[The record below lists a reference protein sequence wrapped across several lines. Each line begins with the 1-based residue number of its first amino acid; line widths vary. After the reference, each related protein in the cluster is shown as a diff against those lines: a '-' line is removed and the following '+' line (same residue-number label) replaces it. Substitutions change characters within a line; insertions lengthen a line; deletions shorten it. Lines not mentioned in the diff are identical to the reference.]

1 MNKALSK
8 SVNIFKSTIGK
19 KLLVAITGLMVC
31 LFLVFH
37 LMNNLIIF
45 TGPENFNQLVGALE
59 KIKPVIRI
67 MEILLVIIF
76 FTHIYNSAFLTW
88 SSKRSSSNKYMHL
101 SKTSSTIYSR
111 TMFFSGSVLLIFIV
125 THLSTIWFNFQNIND
140 HNKYYYFVTESAY
153 GFGNIF
159 ITILYL
165 FSMLLL
171 GFHLRHGFESAFK
184 TLGIKNSKFEK
195 IISTIS
201 VVFWLFIP
209 LGFFSIAF
217 WFGILDGGK
226 W

>member
-8 SVNIFKSTIGK
+8 SANIFKSTIGQ

-37 LMNNLIIF
+37 LINNLIIF
-45 TGPENFNQLVGALE
+45 TGPENFNQLVASLE
-59 KIKPVIRI
+59 KIKPLIRI

-76 FTHIYNSAFLTW
+76 FTHIYNSVLLTRD
-88 SSKRSSSNKYMHL
+88 SKRSSSNKYMRL
-101 SKTSSTIYSR
+101 SNRSSTIYSR
-111 TMFFSGSVLLIFIV
+111 TMFLSGSILLIFIV
-125 THLSTIWFNFQNIND
+125 THLSTIWFNFQNIQD
-140 HNKYYYFVTESAY
+140 HNEYYYFVTESIY

-159 ITILYL
+159 ITILYM

-171 GFHLRHGFESAFK
+171 GFHLRHGFQSAFK

-195 IISTIS
+195 IINIIS
-201 VVFWLFIP
+201 VVFWFFIP

>member
-8 SVNIFKSTIGK
+8 SVNIFKSTIGQ

-37 LMNNLIIF
+37 LINNLIIF
-45 TGPENFNQLVGALE
+45 TGPENFNQLVASLE
-59 KIKPVIRI
+59 KIKPLIRI

-76 FTHIYNSAFLTW
+76 FTHIYNSVLLTRD
-88 SSKRSSSNKYMHL
+88 SKRSSSNKYVSL
-101 SKTSSTIYSR
+101 SNRSSTIYSR
-111 TMFFSGSVLLIFIV
+111 TMFLSGSVLLIFIV
-125 THLSTIWFNFQNIND
+125 THLSTIWFNFQNIQD
-140 HNKYYYFVTESAY
+140 HNKYYYFVTESVY

-159 ITILYL
+159 ITILYM

-171 GFHLRHGFESAFK
+171 GFHLRHGFQSAFK

-195 IISTIS
+195 IINIIS
-201 VVFWLFIP
+201 VVFWFFIP

>member
-8 SVNIFKSTIGK
+8 SVNIFKSTIGQ

-37 LMNNLIIF
+37 LINNLIIF
-45 TGPENFNQLVGALE
+45 TGPENFNQLVASLE
-59 KIKPVIRI
+59 KIKPLIRI

-76 FTHIYNSAFLTW
+76 FTHIYNSVLLTRD
-88 SSKRSSSNKYMHL
+88 SKRSSSNKYVSL
-101 SKTSSTIYSR
+101 SNRSSTIYSR
-111 TMFFSGSVLLIFIV
+111 TMFLSGSVLLIFIV
-125 THLSTIWFNFQNIND
+125 THLSTIWFNFQNIQD
-140 HNKYYYFVTESAY
+140 HNEYYYFVTESIY

-159 ITILYL
+159 ITILYM

-171 GFHLRHGFESAFK
+171 GFHLRHGFQSAFK

-195 IISTIS
+195 IINIIS
-201 VVFWLFIP
+201 VAFWFFIP

>member
-8 SVNIFKSTIGK
+8 SANIFKSTIGQ

-37 LMNNLIIF
+37 LINNLIIF
-45 TGPENFNQLVGALE
+45 TGPENFNQLVASLE
-59 KIKPVIRI
+59 KIKPLIRI

-76 FTHIYNSAFLTW
+76 FTHIYNSVLLTRD
-88 SSKRSSSNKYMHL
+88 SKRSSSNKYMRL
-101 SKTSSTIYSR
+101 SNRSSTIYSR
-111 TMFFSGSVLLIFIV
+111 SMFLSGSILLIFIV
-125 THLSTIWFNFQNIND
+125 THLSTIWFNFQNIQD
-140 HNKYYYFVTESAY
+140 HNEYYYFVTESIY

-159 ITILYL
+159 ITILYM

-171 GFHLRHGFESAFK
+171 GFHLRHGFQSAFK

-195 IISTIS
+195 IINIIS
-201 VVFWLFIP
+201 VVFWFFIP

>member
-1 MNKALSK
+1 
-8 SVNIFKSTIGK
+8 
-19 KLLVAITGLMVC
+19 
-31 LFLVFH
+31 
-37 LMNNLIIF
+37 
-45 TGPENFNQLVGALE
+45 
-59 KIKPVIRI
+59 
-67 MEILLVIIF
+67 
-76 FTHIYNSAFLTW
+76 
-88 SSKRSSSNKYMHL
+88 MHL

-140 HNKYYYFVTESAY
+140 HNKYYYFVTERAY

-226 W
+226 WCY

>member
-31 LFLVFH
+31 VFLVFH

-45 TGPENFNQLVGALE
+45 TDPENFNQLVGALE
-59 KIKPVIRI
+59 KIKPLIRI

-76 FTHIYNSAFLTW
+76 FTHIYNSAFLIW
-88 SSKRSSSNKYMHL
+88 SSKRSSSNQYMHL

>member
-8 SVNIFKSTIGK
+8 SANIFKSTIGQ

-37 LMNNLIIF
+37 LINNLIIF
-45 TGPENFNQLVGALE
+45 TGPENFNQLVASLE
-59 KIKPVIRI
+59 KIKPLIRI

-76 FTHIYNSAFLTW
+76 FTHIYNSVLLTRD
-88 SSKRSSSNKYMHL
+88 SKRSSSNKYMRL
-101 SKTSSTIYSR
+101 SNRSSTIYSR
-111 TMFFSGSVLLIFIV
+111 TMFLSGSILLIFIV
-125 THLSTIWFNFQNIND
+125 THLSTIWFNFQNIQD
-140 HNKYYYFVTESAY
+140 HNEYYYFVTESIY

-159 ITILYL
+159 ITILYM

-171 GFHLRHGFESAFK
+171 GFHLRHGFQSAFK

-195 IISTIS
+195 IINIIS
-201 VVFWLFIP
+201 VAFWFFIP